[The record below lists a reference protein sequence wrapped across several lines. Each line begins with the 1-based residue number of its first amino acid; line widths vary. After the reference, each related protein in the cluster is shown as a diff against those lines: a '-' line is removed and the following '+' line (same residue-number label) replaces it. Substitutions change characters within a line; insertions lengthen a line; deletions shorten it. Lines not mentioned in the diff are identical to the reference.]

1 MEKDGAGRNTGT
13 FDLTEGGIVR
23 KLLVVAVP
31 IMGTQFVQMAYN
43 LTDMFWLGRVGSG
56 AVAAAGAAGMYMW
69 LSFGFILIGRM
80 GAEIGVAQSLGRGDK
95 KAALAFAQNALFMG
109 AATGVVF
116 ALCSIVLR
124 RSLIGFFRF
133 READVASDAARYLL
147 VVSFGMPATFISN
160 CLIGV
165 FNGSGNS
172 RTPFI
177 LGGAGLLLNVVLDP
191 FFIFTLNMGITGAAA
206 ATLIS
211 QVLVALLTLWG
222 VVFYRGRPFEHF
234 SFRIRPEKSRMF
246 SILTWSLPI
255 GVESIAFCLL
265 AMATSR
271 VETSFG
277 ADAVAVSK
285 IGSQI
290 ESLSWLIGG
299 GFSSAMVAFI
309 GQNYGAGKWDR
320 IARSVRLSLVIMT
333 VWGVLVAL
341 FLWSLGGFVFSL
353 FLPDP
358 ALTRLGVIYLRIF
371 AFAQLP
377 MNLEG
382 VGAGAFKG
390 TGRTIPPS
398 LASVLANLTKPVL
411 AYALSR
417 TSLGLYGVWAAVSIV
432 TVIRGLWICL
442 WYFLSERKRR
452 PGQRTSLYLLYVSGL
467 PEILELFNNFS
478 Y

>member
-1 MEKDGAGRNTGT
+1 METDGAVWKTEIFN
-13 FDLTEGGIVR
+13 LTEGGIVR
-23 KLLVVAVP
+23 KLLFIAVP

-56 AVAAAGAAGMYMW
+56 AVAASGAAGMYMW
-69 LSFGFILIGRM
+69 LSFGFTLIGRM
-80 GAEIGVAQSLGRGDK
+80 GAEIGVAQSLGRGDR
-95 KAALAFAQNALFMG
+95 KAALAFSQNALFMG
-109 AATGVVF
+109 AAVGIAF
-116 ALCSIVLR
+116 ALCLIIFR
-124 RSLIGFFRF
+124 RELIGFFRF
-133 READVASDAARYLL
+133 REKDVASDAARYLL
-147 VVSFGMPATFISN
+147 VVSFGMPAAFISN
-160 CLIGV
+160 CLIGT

-172 RTPFI
+172 GTPFI
-177 LGGAGLLLNVVLDP
+177 LGSSGLLVNVILDP
-191 FFIFTLNMGITGAAA
+191 FFIFTLDMGVTGAAA

-211 QVLVALLTLWG
+211 QILVVLLTLWSI
-222 VVFYRGRPFEHF
+222 VFYRNRPFKYF
-234 SFRIRPEKSRMF
+234 SFRIRPEKSRMLL
-246 SILTWSLPI
+246 ILKWSLPI
-255 GVESIAFCLL
+255 GIESIVFCLL

-277 ADAVAVSK
+277 AHAVAVSK

-309 GQNYGAGKWDR
+309 GQNYGAQKWDR
-320 IARSVRLSLVIMT
+320 IARSVRLSVVIMT
-333 VWGVLVAL
+333 IWGILVTL
-341 FLWSLGGFVFSL
+341 FLWTLGGFVFSL

-358 ALTRLGVIYLRIF
+358 PLVRLGVIYLRIF
-371 AFAQLP
+371 SFAQLP

-417 TSLGLYGVWAAVSIV
+417 TALGLYGVWIAVSAA
-432 TVIRGLWICL
+432 TVIRGLWIFL
-442 WYFLSERKRR
+442 WYFLSDRKRAHLAPPR
-452 PGQRTSLYLLYVSGL
+452 PYPG
-467 PEILELFNNFS
+467 
-478 Y
+478 